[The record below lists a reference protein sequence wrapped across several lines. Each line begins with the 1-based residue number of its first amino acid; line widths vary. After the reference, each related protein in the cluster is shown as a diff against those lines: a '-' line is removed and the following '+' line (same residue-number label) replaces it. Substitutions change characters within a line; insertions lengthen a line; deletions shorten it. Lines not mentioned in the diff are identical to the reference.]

1 MSKKQKKLEPKR
13 VPTKRQ
19 LSKWERQRKIRRI
32 IVIAAAVFLSGTIG
46 YVGYGYYESNVKPLH
61 EVVIE
66 VNEISFSM
74 DYYIKTLD
82 AYTKGAEPSQL
93 NYMSYMIPNQIV
105 QDELVRQGAHSLGIE
120 VTDEEIANEIEE
132 NDLPNE
138 EVYRDIVSAGLSRE
152 KLQEYFAS
160 QLPETMEQ
168 AHIQIMLV
176 ESRKVAYD
184 VIARMESGSDFT
196 ALVDEFSCNPQAEG
210 DLGWLPRELISNP
223 LVGDAA
229 FDLEPGEVR
238 SVHDESAGKSV
249 GYWLIE
255 VTEKD
260 TEKGI
265 KARAILLGSRQ
276 EADEVK
282 AQLTSDNFAE
292 LADQYSQYQGQE
304 AGGEL
309 GWLKQGDM
317 NSDAF
322 DEIAFDLDLNIIS
335 EPVKDGTV
343 QTKDGYWIVKVL
355 EKGDHELGENAREGL
370 TMKSSD
376 AWFKEQQENSTI
388 ENYLDEEKRNW
399 AVDKVSQGR

>member
-32 IVIAAAVFLSGTIG
+32 IIVAAAVFLSGTIG
-46 YVGYGYYESNVKPLH
+46 YAGYGYYESNVKPLH

-66 VNEISFSM
+66 VNETSFSM

-93 NYMSYMIPNQIV
+93 NYMSYMIASQIV
-105 QDELVRQGAHSLGIE
+105 QDALVRQGAHSLGIE

-132 NDLPNE
+132 KDLPNE

-160 QLPETMEQ
+160 QLPDTMEQ

-176 ESRKVAYD
+176 ESHKVAYD
-184 VIARMESGSDFT
+184 VIARIESGNDFA
-196 ALVDEFSCNPQAEG
+196 ALIDEFSCNPQAEG

-229 FDLEPGEVR
+229 FDLEPGEVQAI
-238 SVHDESAGKSV
+238 HDESAGKSV

-260 TEKGI
+260 AEKGI

-292 LADQYSQYQGQE
+292 LADQYSQYQGEE

-317 NSDAF
+317 HSDAF
-322 DEIAFDLDLNIIS
+322 DEVAFNLDLNIIS
-335 EPVKDGTV
+335 EPVKDGIV
-343 QTKDGYWIVKVL
+343 QTQDGYWIVKVL
-355 EKGDHELGENAREGL
+355 EKDDHELGEDARQGL
-370 TMKSSD
+370 TMKSFD

-388 ENYLDEEKRNW
+388 ENYLDEEKRNL
-399 AVDKVSQGR
+399 AVGKVLKGR

>member
-1 MSKKQKKLEPKR
+1 MSKKQKRVEPKR
-13 VPTKRQ
+13 GPTKRQ

-32 IVIAAAVFLSGTIG
+32 IVIAAAVFLAGIIG
-46 YVGYGYYESNVKPLH
+46 YAGYGYYESKVKPLH

-66 VNEISFSM
+66 VNETSFSM

-93 NYMSYMIPNQIV
+93 NYMSYMIANQIV
-105 QDELVRQGAHSLGIE
+105 QDELIRQGAHSLGIE
-120 VTDEEIANEIEE
+120 VTDEEIDNEIEE
-132 NDLPNE
+132 KDLPNE
-138 EVYRDIVSAGLSRE
+138 EVYQDIMSANLLRE
-152 KLQEYFAS
+152 RLQEYFAS
-160 QLPETMEQ
+160 QLPDTMEQ

-176 ESRKVAYD
+176 ESHKVAYD
-184 VIARMESGSDFT
+184 VIARIESGNDFA
-196 ALVDEFSCNPQAEG
+196 ALIDEFSCNPQAEG

-238 SVHDESAGKSV
+238 SIHDESAGKSV

-260 TEKGI
+260 AEKGI

-292 LADQYSQYQGQE
+292 LADQYSQYQGEE

-309 GWLKQGDM
+309 GWIKQGDM
-317 NSDAF
+317 HSDAF
-322 DEIAFDLDLNIIS
+322 DEVAFNLDLNIIS
-335 EPVKDGTV
+335 EPVKDGIV
-343 QTKDGYWIVKVL
+343 QTQDGYWIVKVL
-355 EKGDHELGENAREGL
+355 EKGDHELGEDARQGL
-370 TMKSSD
+370 TMKSFD

-388 ENYLDEEKRNW
+388 ENYLDEEKRNL
-399 AVDKVSQGR
+399 AVGKVLKGR

>member
-1 MSKKQKKLEPKR
+1 LSKKQKRVEPKR

-32 IVIAAAVFLSGTIG
+32 IVIAAAVFLAGIIG
-46 YVGYGYYESNVKPLH
+46 YVGYGYYESKVKPLH

-66 VNEISFSM
+66 VNETSFSM

-93 NYMSYMIPNQIV
+93 NYMSYMSANQIV

-120 VTDEEIANEIEE
+120 VTDEEIGNEIEE
-132 NDLPNE
+132 KDLPNE

-184 VIARMESGSDFT
+184 VIARMESSSDFA
-196 ALVDEFSCNPQAEG
+196 ALIDEFSCNPQAEG

-229 FDLEPGEVR
+229 FNLEPGEVR
-238 SVHDESAGKSV
+238 SIHDESAGKSV

-260 TEKGI
+260 EEKGI

-292 LADQYSQYQGQE
+292 LADQYSQYQGEE

-309 GWLKQGDM
+309 GWIKQGDM
-317 NSDAF
+317 HSDAF
-322 DEIAFDLDLNIIS
+322 DEAAFNLDLNIIS
-335 EPVKDGTV
+335 EPVKDETV

-355 EKGDHELGENAREGL
+355 EKGNHELSEDVREGL
-370 TMKSSD
+370 TMKSFD
-376 AWFKEQQENSTI
+376 DWFKEQQESSTI

>member
-1 MSKKQKKLEPKR
+1 LSKKQKKLEPKR

-19 LSKWERQRKIRRI
+19 LSKWERQSKIRRI
-32 IVIAAAVFLSGTIG
+32 VVIAAAVFLAGIIG
-46 YVGYGYYESNVKPLH
+46 YVGYGYYESKVKPLH

-66 VNEISFSM
+66 VNETSFTM

-82 AYTKGAEPSQL
+82 AYTQGAESSQL
-93 NYMSYMIPNQIV
+93 NYASYIIANQIV

-120 VTDEEIANEIEE
+120 VTDEEIDKKMEE
-132 NDLPNE
+132 NKMPRE

-176 ESRKVAYD
+176 ESQKVADD

-196 ALVDEFSCNPQAEG
+196 ALVDEFSCNTQAEG

-223 LVGDAA
+223 LVGDAT
-229 FDLEPGEVR
+229 FDIEPGEVR
-238 SVHDESAGKSV
+238 SIHDESAGKNV

-260 TEKGI
+260 EEKGI

-282 AQLTSDNFAE
+282 AQLTGDNFAE
-292 LADQYSQYQGQE
+292 LADQYSQYQGEQ

-309 GWLKQGDM
+309 GWIKQGDM
-317 NSDAF
+317 HSDAF
-322 DEIAFDLDLNIIS
+322 DEVAFNLVLNTIS

-343 QTKDGYWIVKVL
+343 QTQDGYWLVKVL
-355 EKGDHELGENAREGL
+355 EKGNHELSENVRQGL
-370 TMKSSD
+370 TMKSFD
-376 AWFKEQQENSTI
+376 DWLKEQQENSTI
-388 ENYLDEEKRNW
+388 QNYLDEENRIW
-399 AVDKVSQGR
+399 AVGKVSQGR

>member
-1 MSKKQKKLEPKR
+1 LSKKQKKLEPKR

-32 IVIAAAVFLSGTIG
+32 IVIAAAVFLAGIIG
-46 YVGYGYYESNVKPLH
+46 YVGYGYYESNVKPLR

-66 VNEISFSM
+66 VNETSFTM

-93 NYMSYMIPNQIV
+93 NYASYIIANQIV

-120 VTDEEIANEIEE
+120 VTDEEIGNKTEE
-132 NDLPNE
+132 SKVPNE
-138 EVYRDIVSAGLSRE
+138 EVYRDIVTADLLRE

-160 QLPETMEQ
+160 QLPGTMEQ

-176 ESRKVAYD
+176 ESQKVADD
-184 VIARMESGSDFT
+184 VIARMETGSDFA
-196 ALVDEFSCNPQAEG
+196 ALVDESSCNPQAEG
-210 DLGWLPRELISNP
+210 DLGWLPQELISNP

-229 FDLEPGEVR
+229 FDIEPGEVR
-238 SVHDESAGKSV
+238 SIHDESAGKSV

-260 TEKGI
+260 EEKGI

-282 AQLTSDNFAE
+282 AQLTGDNFAE
-292 LADQYSQYQGQE
+292 LADQYSQYQGEE

-309 GWLKQGDM
+309 GWLKQGAM

-322 DEIAFDLDLNIIS
+322 DEVAFNLDLNIIS
-335 EPVKDGTV
+335 EPVKDGVV
-343 QTKDGYWIVKVL
+343 QTQDGYWIVKVL
-355 EKGDHELGENAREGL
+355 EKGNHELSENVRQGL
-370 TMKSSD
+370 TMKSFD
-376 AWFKEQQENSTI
+376 DWFKEQQENSTI
-388 ENYLDEEKRNW
+388 ENYLDEEKRIW

>member
-292 LADQYSQYQGQE
+292 LADQYSQYQGEE

-370 TMKSSD
+370 TTKSSD

>member
-292 LADQYSQYQGQE
+292 LADQYSQYQGEE

>member
-265 KARAILLGSRQ
+265 KTRAILLGSRQ

-292 LADQYSQYQGQE
+292 LADQYSQYQGEE

-335 EPVKDGTV
+335 EPVKDGIV
-343 QTKDGYWIVKVL
+343 QTQDGYWIVKVL
-355 EKGDHELGENAREGL
+355 EKGDHELSENVREGL

-388 ENYLDEEKRNW
+388 ENYLDEEKRDL
-399 AVDKVSQGR
+399 AVGKVLKGR

>member
-292 LADQYSQYQGQE
+292 LADQYSQYQGEE

-322 DEIAFDLDLNIIS
+322 DEVAFNLDLNIIS
-335 EPVKDGTV
+335 EPVKDGIV
-343 QTKDGYWIVKVL
+343 QTQDGYWIVKVL
-355 EKGDHELGENAREGL
+355 EKGDHELSENVREGL

-388 ENYLDEEKRNW
+388 ENYLDEEKRDL
-399 AVDKVSQGR
+399 AVGKVLKGR